1 MREILVC
8 WEAVRMGKVRGCCTA
23 QAKGD
28 AGFNKADANADRESW
43 LRSPLM
49 GVPMALAAGLYMAGE
64 GEKDWVL

>member
-1 MREILVC
+1 M
-8 WEAVRMGKVRGCCTA
+8 RGCCRA